1 MNYETQFRDFV
12 LVSQRI
18 ASVNCEFCG
27 SFLSSLSRFQDFDY
41 FKRCVERFRDAARAP
56 GRKLFVVSCLVDSL
70 RSLHEIKMDRPS
82 LRSET
87 FFDESKGIRG
97 DKASWGYFA
106 PLEVVKLF
114 ESLQHFGVSD
124 FKLVALVLCIGDAS
138 VAEKEPVILG
148 IPLDLQKAAADA
160 SSNCVMFE
168 IHLGESGACGAE
180 ADPFKFFEEASHD
193 EAFTTAVLGGVPVL
207 TELDPLQKDYKPAGY
222 RDCLVDSATDSGAK
236 DNQHLFACKCCA
248 TSFASRNRLY
258 AHIRSSPSCIK
269 FVEETDAEGFQ
280 SLLGNGKELVSQVF
294 ALMIGIPGIV
304 TRNDLDRNLKTAL
317 HCVGVGIENIP
328 HQGTDGHLTSCDQC
342 PAVAFTIFVKMSCS
356 LRGEALLC
364 RLRELLALKMLVLHS
379 CEAVGKSMALQWQ
392 QSSLQQHFGY
402 LLPFLALSQPVEDF
416 SQQQDI
422 YRRFK
427 QALNHVQKT
436 WQSTEM
442 LQGDDV
448 ALQLKMTQRLSFGS
462 EYVLIKVV
470 GEISSST
477 CCMLIARALAHF
489 HGLEWTSSE
498 MGIPELPLP
507 SGLVYLEG
515 QRFPQLERKHGPL
528 FGRSCLPWGEANGLL
543 ASWRS
548 ELQRRLV
555 NEVDWPKVLSSWEKQ
570 IKREQMKRFES
581 N

>member
-1 MNYETQFRDFV
+1 MPFDWTFSLPAMVRDCLDDDFRAFLDP
-12 LVSQRI
+12 REYI
-18 ASVNCEFCG
+18 AIGKRGAGAGHTRYSELRLPGRWRGFT
-27 SFLSSLSRFQDFDY
+27 FLHHDPLRKRKDFDY

-97 DKASWGYFA
+97 HKASWGYFA

-180 ADPFKFFEEASHD
+180 ADPFKFFEASHD

-207 TELDPLQKDYKPAGY
+207 TELDPLQNDYKPAGY

-427 QALNHVQKT
+427 Q
-436 WQSTEM
+436 
-442 LQGDDV
+442 
-448 ALQLKMTQRLSFGS
+448 
-462 EYVLIKVV
+462 
-470 GEISSST
+470 
-477 CCMLIARALAHF
+477 
-489 HGLEWTSSE
+489 SSE
-498 MGIPELPLP
+498 PCAEDMAKYGNAAR
-507 SGLVYLEG
+507 G
-515 QRFPQLERKHGPL
+515 
-528 FGRSCLPWGEANGLL
+528 
-543 ASWRS
+543 
-548 ELQRRLV
+548 
-555 NEVDWPKVLSSWEKQ
+555 
-570 IKREQMKRFES
+570 
-581 N
+581 